1 MSGGGSS
8 VVPSTKKTLSNY
20 SSFSTGRSG
29 GDRGKG
35 RLRMADD
42 REVLREI
49 WDSKLPVSF
58 ALAEEE
64 VYTVKPP
71 EPYYLMVPRLLY
83 FPLVTDKV

>member
-1 MSGGGSS
+1 MSDSFGLST
-8 VVPSTKKTLSNY
+8 PSTNY
-20 SSFSTGRSG
+20 SSYSRPNYTGNT
-29 GDRGKG
+29 K

-58 ALAEEE
+58 TLAQEEIF
-64 VYTVKPP
+64 TLNPP

-83 FPLVTDKV
+83 FPLIIDKVNCILK